1 MIIEINI
8 FLGAQEFFRDFVLC
22 CNSFRF
28 LAHLKNT
35 LVAEILKQEAAVS
48 NNQVCLNYTLILLIC
63 LRVRD
68 NFYFPFLIILA
79 PKPYKLFT

>member
-1 MIIEINI
+1 MMLQAPWQYKYL

-48 NNQVCLNYTLILLIC
+48 NNQVCLKKVL
-63 LRVRD
+63 
-68 NFYFPFLIILA
+68 
-79 PKPYKLFT
+79 